1 MEKSAQMWETKKRKL
16 EESNH
21 CCLKGKKCEIR
32 ITNLIHTHTHTH
44 THTHIYGKIEL
55 IHFHYKF
62 LKNRLNNP
70 LIISIYIKQDTEV
83 SKFYCNFIVVL
94 MELTKIKYL
103 NLP

>member
-44 THTHIYGKIEL
+44 THTHIYMEK
-55 IHFHYKF
+55 
-62 LKNRLNNP
+62 LN
-70 LIISIYIKQDTEV
+70 
-83 SKFYCNFIVVL
+83 
-94 MELTKIKYL
+94 
-103 NLP
+103 